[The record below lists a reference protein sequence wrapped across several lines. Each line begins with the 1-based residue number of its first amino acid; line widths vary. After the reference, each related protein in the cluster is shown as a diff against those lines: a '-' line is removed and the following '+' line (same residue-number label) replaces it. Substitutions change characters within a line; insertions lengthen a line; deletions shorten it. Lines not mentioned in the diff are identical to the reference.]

1 MATVSLYSNFDN
13 FQGKSLKRKW
23 EEDESDV
30 RSSPDQ
36 CVPQFNSEKKLKT
49 EFPFSNLMRSMA
61 AKYQPQPAAPA
72 PVYNPLIMSMFSP
85 VNNPYSRLMA
95 AMADMSQP
103 KPSSPVHRPVSPASS
118 SSTPTPPPQV
128 STSQPLDLSKPIE
141 KEIDVVSTDDEDD
154 NSTSVEND
162 HKTSVDQWSP
172 RQVSKFIK
180 NIDGCEDFGL
190 IFESEKISGSKLMS
204 LSVHHLVQLLGIP
217 LGQAIRI
224 VSTVRRA
231 DPWKISKESS

>member
-1 MATVSLYSNFDN
+1 MATVSLYSSFDN

-23 EEDESDV
+23 EDDDSDV

-61 AKYQPQPAAPA
+61 AKYQPQPATST
-72 PVYNPLIMSMFSP
+72 PVYNPLIMSMFAP

-103 KPSSPVHRPVSPASS
+103 KPSVPVVQSPVSPASS
-118 SSTPTPPPQV
+118 TSTPSPSPVT
-128 STSQPLDLSKPIE
+128 SSQPLDLSKQVE
-141 KEIDVVSTDDEDD
+141 KEIDVVSTDDDEE
-154 NSTSVEND
+154 TSD
-162 HKTSVDQWSP
+162 QTTCVDQWTP

-190 IFESEKISGSKLMS
+190 IFESEKITGSKLMS

-231 DPWKISKESS
+231 DQ